1 MSTQYPSR
9 RNKVRRIRT
18 KIDGSKE
25 LSGYQSSGDQ
35 IVTKNNRNQQPTDIA
50 KPYKPKL
57 DERAAADAVCARRIR
72 TPRVKVSEAK
82 GRTEISLDHPD
93 PIYGQALLMSVFAT
107 SDVSFF
113 AETLLQLAG
122 ASVQD
127 GKVNERELNF
137 MISVVKGIQPRDQL
151 ETMLA
156 AQMAVVHS
164 LTMNMTGRLK
174 GSFTLPQLDSTERA
188 INKLARTFAGHLDA
202 LKRYRSTGE
211 QKVTVEHVTVND
223 GGQAIVGNVAHRG
236 EGSSKKPD
244 TTS

>member
-1 MSTQYPSR
+1 M
-9 RNKVRRIRT
+9 RRIRT
-18 KIDGSKE
+18 KKDGSKE
-25 LSGYQSSGDQ
+25 LSGYQSNGDH
-35 IVTKNNRNQQPTDIA
+35 IVSKKNRNRQPTDIA
-50 KPYKPKL
+50 TPYKPKL
-57 DERAAADAVCARRIR
+57 DERTAVDTVCARRIR

-82 GRTEISLDHPD
+82 GRTEISLDHPN

-107 SDVSFF
+107 GEVDFF
-113 AETLLQLAG
+113 AEILSQLAN

-127 GKVNERELNF
+127 GKINERELNF

-164 LTMNMTGRLK
+164 LTMNMASRLK
-174 GSFTLPQLDSTERA
+174 GIFTLPQLDSMERA
-188 INKLARTFAGHLDA
+188 MNKLARTFAGHLEA

-211 QKVTVEHVTVND
+211 QKVTVEHVTVNE

-236 EGSSKKPD
+236 EGSSKKPE

>member
-1 MSTQYPSR
+1 MS
-9 RNKVRRIRT
+9 K
-18 KIDGSKE
+18 K
-25 LSGYQSSGDQ
+25 L
-35 IVTKNNRNQQPTDIA
+35 RNQQLKDIT
-50 KPYKPKL
+50 KPYKPKP
-57 DERAAADAVCARRIR
+57 DERAAADTVCARRIR

-82 GRTEISLDHPD
+82 GRTEISLDHPN

-107 SDVSFF
+107 GEVGFF
-113 AETLLQLAG
+113 AEILSQLAN

-127 GKVNERELNF
+127 GKINERELNF

-164 LTMNMTGRLK
+164 LTLNMASRLK
-174 GSFTLPQLDSTERA
+174 GIFTLPQLDSTERA
-188 INKLARTFAGHLDA
+188 INKFARTFAGHLEA

-236 EGSSKKPD
+236 EGSSKKPE

>member
-25 LSGYQSSGDQ
+25 LSGYQSSGDH

-82 GRTEISLDHPD
+82 GRTRISLDD
-93 PIYGQALLMSVFAT
+93 PNPLYGQALLMSVFAT
-107 SDVSFF
+107 GEVDFF
-113 AETLLQLAG
+113 AEILSQLAN

-127 GKVNERELNF
+127 GKINERELNF

-156 AQMAVVHS
+156 AQMAAVQNRMV
-164 LTMNMTGRLK
+164 
-174 GSFTLPQLDSTERA
+174 A
-188 INKLARTFAGHLDA
+188 IEGK
-202 LKRYRSTGE
+202 K
-211 QKVTVEHVTVND
+211 
-223 GGQAIVGNVAHRG
+223 RG
-236 EGSSKKPD
+236 ETENFLCPFVFRAYSVF
-244 TTS
+244 TSLLMSPSLFLSAL